1 MDCRVSLDAAGEN
14 QKPEPVAKEGEG
26 RWPLARGDK
35 ALWDAAGLS
44 EKREFCEG

>member
-1 MDCRVSLDAAGEN
+1 MDPRVSLDAAGED
-14 QKPEPVAKEGEG
+14 QEPEPAAKEGEG
-26 RWPLARGDK
+26 RWPLVRRDK